1 MRRYC
6 PPVTAA
12 SLASTTPHSAGH
24 WPILA
29 ALAILA
35 AGGLVLAVYW
45 GAALWRAIRTLR
57 TVPRVEQGLAFA
69 RRSPSTKRV
78 ALIVPAHNEESAITR
93 LVPSLLAQDYPHLAI
108 ILCLDRCTDATEARA
123 RAFVANDPRVTIL
136 PITTAREG
144 WAGKTSAVWT
154 GVQHA
159 LTTNPDLLLF
169 ADADTIFDP
178 DCITAAVGLL
188 ESRDLDLVSFLSTM
202 TYDRWFEWLAQP
214 AAGVELMRHYP
225 LERINR
231 RTGRRR
237 AFANGQFMLFTRD
250 AYTTVGGH
258 AAVKDELLEDLA
270 LARAVQEG
278 WHGFKRLP
286 SGESTA
292 ALGVFFAGRFLRC
305 RMYDTWP
312 QFRQGWKR
320 IFIEGAKRVPRRLRQ
335 GELCAL
341 WFHALGPAL
350 AGAASLLVLTLL
362 NGPHHTWATI
372 TLGFAAAPLI
382 LMAIALS
389 LSFARS
395 QAPWRAIPAFPI
407 GAWLVARILREARAD
422 LNAGTPVKWAG
433 KEYLRH
439 PR

>member
-1 MRRYC
+1 MR
-6 PPVTAA
+6 AA
-12 SLASTTPHSAGH
+12 SLATTPPDWLVH
-24 WPILA
+24 WAIAAAQGILV
-29 ALAILA
+29 

-57 TVPRVEQGLAFA
+57 TVPRVEEGLAFA

-93 LVPSLLAQDYPHLAI
+93 LVPSLLAQDYPHLSI
-108 ILCLDRCTDATEARA
+108 ILCLDRCTDATESRA
-123 RAFVANDPRVTIL
+123 RALVGSDPRVTIL
-136 PITTAREG
+136 PITQCREG

-169 ADADTIFDP
+169 ADADTIFAA
-178 DCITAAVGLL
+178 DCVTAAAGLL
-188 ESRDLDLVSFLSTM
+188 EWRDLDLVSFLSTM

-231 RTGRRR
+231 RSGRRR

-278 WHGFKRLP
+278 WNGFK
-286 SGESTA
+286 STTAGESTA

-312 QFRQGWKR
+312 QFCEGWKR

-341 WFHALGPAL
+341 WFHAVGPAL
-350 AGAASLLVLTLL
+350 ALAASVVMLALLSGTD
-362 NGPHHTWATI
+362 HTRAAI
-372 TLGFAAAPLI
+372 TLGFTAAPLL
-382 LMAIALS
+382 LMALALA

-395 QAPWRAIPAFPI
+395 HTPWRAIPAFPI
-407 GAWLVARILREARAD
+407 GAWLAARILREARRD

-433 KEYLRH
+433 KEYLRK
-439 PR
+439 PRTSD